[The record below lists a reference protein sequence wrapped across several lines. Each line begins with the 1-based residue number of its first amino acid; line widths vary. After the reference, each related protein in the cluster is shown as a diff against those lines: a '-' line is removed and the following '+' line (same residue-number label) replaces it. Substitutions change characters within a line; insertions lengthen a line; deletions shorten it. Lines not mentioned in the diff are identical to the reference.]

1 MKKLPLIG
9 ISAVFGSIIGG
20 YLLEHGNIYVLMQ
33 LAEYLIIGGAAVGSL
48 LIMCPPNAFSEILRA
63 IPAVLKGNRIDK
75 NEYVNLLSFLYAI
88 FVKARKEGLLGIERD
103 IEDPEKSPLFKRDLE
118 VLKERH
124 ALDFIC
130 DNLRIIV
137 LGIPPAELEQMME
150 LEMDTHHQESSVA
163 PAIVA
168 KVADSLPGF
177 GIVAAVLG
185 VVITMGKMGESPE
198 VIGHSVGAA
207 LVGTFLGILL
217 CYGLVGPIGTQ
228 LEYRANE
235 ESKYLEAIRAAL
247 NAFASG
253 QQPQIAVET
262 ARRVLF
268 SDVRP
273 SFMELENTVR
283 GGGIAD
289 QANSPTDGKQE

>member
-1 MKKLPLIG
+1 MFVLVG
-9 ISAVFGSIIGG
+9 IAIVFGSIIAG

-33 LAEYLIIGGAAVGSL
+33 FAEFIIIGGAAAGSL
-48 LIMCPPNAFSEILRA
+48 LIMCPPNAVSEILRT
-63 IPAVLKGNRIDK
+63 IPALLKGKRIDK

-88 FVKARKEGLLGIERD
+88 FMKARKEGLLGIEKD
-103 IEDPEKSPLFKRDLE
+103 IEDPEKSPLFQRDLE

-137 LGIPPAELEQMME
+137 LGTPPAELEQMME
-150 LEMDTHHQESSVA
+150 LEMDTHHQESSIT
-163 PAIVA
+163 PGIIA

-185 VVITMGKMGESPE
+185 VVITMGKMGEPPE
-198 VIGHSVGAA
+198 VIGHSVAAA

-217 CYGLVGPIGTQ
+217 CYGLVGPIGSQ

-235 ESKYLEAIRAAL
+235 ESKYLEAIKAAL

-268 SDVRP
+268 SDVKP
-273 SFMELENTVR
+273 SFVELEKTVR
-283 GGGIAD
+283 GGSTAD
-289 QANSPTDGKQE
+289 QVNTPADGKQE